1 MHDGFA
7 RQHFKARKHRFG
19 VFTGV
24 GVNPSH
30 QHIEALGTLFLHF
43 LQHGVG
49 FTHARRR
56 PEKEL

>member
-24 GVNPSH
+24 GYETRVTREQAS
-30 QHIEALGTLFLHF
+30 
-43 LQHGVG
+43 
-49 FTHARRR
+49 
-56 PEKEL
+56 